1 MGLAALELDA
11 EFKFHFAEVLNGD
24 KAQPAVMK
32 PSLRKSLKFF
42 SQHPRKAK
50 IPAGG
55 PKKLFIETAN
65 LLVVLL
71 RGRFN

>member
-32 PSLRKSLKFF
+32 PSLKKSLK
-42 SQHPRKAK
+42 K
-50 IPAGG
+50 IRNTQEKQKFQREA
-55 PKKLFIETAN
+55 PKN
-65 LLVVLL
+65 YLL
-71 RGRFN
+71 RRPICFLYF

>member
-32 PSLRKSLKFF
+32 PSLKKPEIFF
-42 SQHPRKAK
+42 ST
-50 IPAGG
+50 
-55 PKKLFIETAN
+55 PKKSKNFS
-65 LLVVLL
+65 
-71 RGRFN
+71 GRPQKIIY